1 MYDDHPPPS
10 ILRTYRS
17 NRTANQPLPQGEKV
31 PQSPLNNMIQD
42 LPGPPMPD
50 RHPLPQLNANI
61 AIARADTV
69 FARLFSTQPLRSDG
83 GHTSLSGVGS
93 VVSPSSQSHRTHLP
107 FNAAPTV
114 LSENIDAR
122 RPVEAATWRPGSPN
136 ANDVLELQAE
146 PAVLPISPPPVQQR
160 RARPDRSCLKSPP
173 PLPLK
178 DPRRSWHRHELVHFQ
193 SSVAHD
199 AASARA
205 VPATNSVSGP
215 ERIATPS
222 REEDRSHHV
231 RPVVDVRELPDPQIP
246 FVVSHRLPTP
256 RMNAGAIS
264 GDRTPSPRS
273 PASVGVEVPTRTFS
287 LEPTRLPHSKGST
300 RKGRGMP
307 GPLRPSSF
315 PLNYSILYSLPD
327 ARSPPIAPRADKILS
342 PRRDS

>member
-1 MYDDHPPPS
+1 
-10 ILRTYRS
+10 
-17 NRTANQPLPQGEKV
+17 
-31 PQSPLNNMIQD
+31 MIQD

-69 FARLFSTQPLRSDG
+69 FARLFSSQPLRSDG
-83 GHTSLSGVGS
+83 GHTSLSGSGC

-107 FNAAPTV
+107 LNAAPIV

-122 RPVEAATWRPGSPN
+122 RPVEAATWHLGSPN
-136 ANDVLELQAE
+136 ANDVVELQAE
-146 PAVLPISPPPVQQR
+146 PAVLPISPLPVQQKR
-160 RARPDRSCLKSPP
+160 VRPAPP
-173 PLPLK
+173 PLPLPPK
-178 DPRRSWHRHELVHFQ
+178 NSRRSWHRHELVHFQ
-193 SSVAHD
+193 SGPAHD

-205 VPATNSVSGP
+205 MPATNSVSGP
-215 ERIATPS
+215 ERIATSS
-222 REEDRSHHV
+222 REEDHSHRV
-231 RPVVDVRELPDPQIP
+231 RPVVDVRGLPNPQIP

-264 GDRTPSPRS
+264 GDRAPSPRS
-273 PASVGVEVPTRTFS
+273 RASVEVEVPTRTFS
-287 LEPTRLPHSKGST
+287 LEPTRLPHSKGSP
-300 RKGRGMP
+300 RKGRRMP

-315 PLNYSILYSLPD
+315 PLNYSILYTLPD